1 MAVKWESKRTII
13 SNQCLLVAKME
24 MLFWQVSFKLS
35 LIWDS
40 QTTHYMA
47 HTLVLLRSRTLPYLS
62 ASLCQAL
69 VLGSPVEIV
78 VENYI
83 SGSSS
88 GHSDKSDLLLR
99 QVFLQVPLLCQLSP
113 TEKCSIPVSYK
124 RANLISNDVSETNFV
139 LWYIFVIYC
148 LPKAIYHWLFQLS

>member
-24 MLFWQVSFKLS
+24 MIFWQVSFKLS

-47 HTLVLLRSRTLPYLS
+47 HTLVRLRSRTLPYLS

-113 TEKCSIPVSYK
+113 TEKCSIPVSCK
-124 RANLISNDVSETNFV
+124 RLNWFQIMSVKPVLSCDIFLSSIS
-139 LWYIFVIYC
+139 